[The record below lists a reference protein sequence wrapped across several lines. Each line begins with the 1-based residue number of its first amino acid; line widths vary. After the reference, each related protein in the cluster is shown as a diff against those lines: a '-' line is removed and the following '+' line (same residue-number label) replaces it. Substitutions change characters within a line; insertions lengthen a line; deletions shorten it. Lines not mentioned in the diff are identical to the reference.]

1 MEVLALD
8 PAQRESQSTF
18 RGWVDSLVEPWLITV
33 AIAKSDLDDP
43 VEMSRIGLDGV
54 RIEWALQFTYTP
66 LFFIDREG
74 SPHVGL
80 AYWRVY
86 HEPLTM
92 HSRQASAGRCFG
104 C

>member
-18 RGWVDSLVEPWLITV
+18 CGWVESLVEPWLISV

-43 VEMSRIGLDGV
+43 VEMSRIGPEGV
-54 RIEWALQFTYTP
+54 RIEWARQSTHTA
-66 LFFIDREG
+66 LFLIDREG

-92 HSRQASAGRCFG
+92 HFRQASAGRCFG